1 MTSRMQL
8 NVCDLDVFIGD
19 SHVLQGLT
27 LGIGDGRQVVVIGRN
42 GAGKTTLARAL
53 LGLTGPSAEGT
64 MTIAADGAADGAV
77 ASPGG
82 TRDISSSATWDRH
95 QLGIG
100 YVPQGRRVFA
110 SLSVEENLQVAA
122 HPPRDGSPPTWTLDS
137 LYDLF
142 PRLKERR
149 RQLASVLSGGEQQM
163 LAIGRALS
171 GHPRILVLDEPT
183 EGLAPIMVDLVVGT
197 LKKVNDSGI
206 DVLLFEQNL
215 RVAASMADDLHVL
228 QSGQI
233 VHSQRDVSEADVRDL
248 AERYLSV

>member
-27 LGIGDGRQVVVIGRN
+27 LGIGAGRQVVVIGRN

-64 MTIAADGAADGAV
+64 LTIAADGAA

-122 HPPRDGSPPTWTLDS
+122 HPPRDGRAPGWTLDAI
-137 LYDLF
+137 YDLF

-171 GHPRILVLDEPT
+171 GHPRILILDEPT

>member
-1 MTSRMQL
+1 MQL

-27 LGIGDGRQVVVIGRN
+27 LGIGAGRQVVVIGRN

-53 LGLTGPSAEGT
+53 LGLTGPSAAGT
-64 MTIAADGAADGAV
+64 LTIAADGSA
-77 ASPGG
+77 ASPSG
-82 TRDISSSATWDRH
+82 TRDISSSAAWARH
-95 QLGIG
+95 HRGIG

-122 HPPRDGSPPTWTLDS
+122 HPPRDGSPPAWTLDAI
-137 LYDLF
+137 YDLF

-171 GHPRILVLDEPT
+171 GHPTILVLDEPT

-233 VHSQRDVSEADVRDL
+233 VHTQRDVSEADVRDL

>member
-1 MTSRMQL
+1 MQL

-27 LGIGDGRQVVVIGRN
+27 LGIGAGRQVVVIGRN

-53 LGLTGPSAEGT
+53 LGLTGPSAAGT
-64 MTIAADGAADGAV
+64 LTIAADGAA

-122 HPPRDGSPPTWTLDS
+122 HPPRDGRAPAWTLDAI
-137 LYDLF
+137 YDLF

-171 GHPRILVLDEPT
+171 GHPKILILDEPT

>member
-1 MTSRMQL
+1 MQL
-8 NVCDLDVFIGD
+8 TVRDLDVFIGD

-27 LGIGDGRQVVVIGRN
+27 LGIGAGRQVVVIGRN

-53 LGLTGPSAEGT
+53 LGLTGPSAAGT
-64 MTIAADGAADGAV
+64 LTIAADGAA

-82 TRDISSSATWDRH
+82 TRDISSSAAWDRH

-122 HPPRDGSPPTWTLDS
+122 HPPRDGSAPAWMLDS
-137 LYDLF
+137 IYDLF

-149 RQLASVLSGGEQQM
+149 RQMASVLSGGEQQM

-171 GHPRILVLDEPT
+171 GHPTILVLDEPT

-233 VHSQRDVSEADVRDL
+233 VHTQRDVSESDVRDL

>member
-1 MTSRMQL
+1 MQL

-27 LGIGDGRQVVVIGRN
+27 LGIGAGRQVVVIGRN

-53 LGLTGPSAEGT
+53 LGLTGPSAAGT
-64 MTIAADGAADGAV
+64 LTLATDGAA

-122 HPPRDGSPPTWTLDS
+122 HPPRDGRAPAWTLDS

-171 GHPRILVLDEPT
+171 GHPRILILDEPT